1 MVGAPKYNCPF
12 NYICII
18 MSLFERQGHGHG
30 ALELDFSAFEMD
42 IVYLL
47 LHNYGEGGVQEASSS
62 KAQTQT

>member
-1 MVGAPKYNCPF
+1 MVGAPKYNCQLHIHH
-12 NYICII
+12 YVT
-18 MSLFERQGHGHG
+18 LERQGHGYG

>member
-1 MVGAPKYNCPF
+1 
-12 NYICII
+12 